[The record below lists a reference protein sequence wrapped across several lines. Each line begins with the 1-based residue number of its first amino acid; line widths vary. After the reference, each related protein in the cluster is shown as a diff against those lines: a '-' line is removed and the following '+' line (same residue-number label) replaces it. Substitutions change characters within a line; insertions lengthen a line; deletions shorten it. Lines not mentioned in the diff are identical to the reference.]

1 MLEEISSKLKPF
13 TEALILVGSLSH
25 GRNYS
30 VRKESDIDLVI
41 LINNNKIKKIL
52 ECNLFEKTEQLLE
65 GTSLFEKRVVD
76 HMSVLRQIKEV
87 EVQFHFWDKE
97 EHFKAETLEKPS
109 FNWYCPWPKNKHF
122 HIELNYKGE
131 LKKKEI
137 KILQKCKYGDII
149 NIYSHLIIDGDF
161 IPMIIMNN
169 FLSNPPITYTK
180 DERIYENIEVM
191 WKKFIKKLKENR
203 EEPLLVDDVM
213 NSISGNWNFSPE
225 TKEKIKEELKE
236 QSGSN
241 IY

>member
-1 MLEEISSKLKPF
+1 
-13 TEALILVGSLSH
+13 
-25 GRNYS
+25 
-30 VRKESDIDLVI
+30 
-41 LINNNKIKKIL
+41 
-52 ECNLFEKTEQLLE
+52 
-65 GTSLFEKRVVD
+65 
-76 HMSVLRQIKEV
+76 
-87 EVQFHFWDKE
+87 
-97 EHFKAETLEKPS
+97 
-109 FNWYCPWPKNKHF
+109 
-122 HIELNYKGE
+122 
-131 LKKKEI
+131 
-137 KILQKCKYGDII
+137 
-149 NIYSHLIIDGDF
+149 
-161 IPMIIMNN
+161 MNN

>member
-1 MLEEISSKLKPF
+1 LLEEISSKLKPF

-97 EHFKAETLEKPS
+97 EHFKAETLEKTI
-109 FNWYCPWPKNKHF
+109 F
-122 HIELNYKGE
+122 
-131 LKKKEI
+131 
-137 KILQKCKYGDII
+137 
-149 NIYSHLIIDGDF
+149 
-161 IPMIIMNN
+161 
-169 FLSNPPITYTK
+169 
-180 DERIYENIEVM
+180 
-191 WKKFIKKLKENR
+191 
-203 EEPLLVDDVM
+203 
-213 NSISGNWNFSPE
+213 
-225 TKEKIKEELKE
+225 
-236 QSGSN
+236 
-241 IY
+241 